1 MCDAKWIE
9 ITAGVF
15 QDDTLTPSLSTIS
28 LDSAMR
34 LELETHDNPILFQI
48 KKKNWQ

>member
-1 MCDAKWIE
+1 MPNGLKSQQR
-9 ITAGVF
+9 VF

-34 LELETHDNPILFQI
+34 QELEANDNPILFQI
-48 KKKNWQ
+48 KKKWQ